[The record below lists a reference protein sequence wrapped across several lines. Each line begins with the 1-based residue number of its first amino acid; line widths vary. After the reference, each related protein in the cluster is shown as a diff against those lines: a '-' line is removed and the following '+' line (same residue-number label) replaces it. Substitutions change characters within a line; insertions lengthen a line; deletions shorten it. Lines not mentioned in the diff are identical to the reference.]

1 LSSSSTIETAGLAMA
16 RTKEV
21 DTVRGLALL
30 GICVVNVPFLAQP
43 LDAMLVRPTGLDL
56 LVQVV
61 VEWLFQGKFFLLFSF
76 IFGWGL
82 AVQIASAKRSGVS
95 ASTRFLK
102 RLAALAAIGIAHAV
116 LVFSGDI
123 LLLYAILGVA
133 LLLLRDAAPRTLMMI
148 ASVALVIAFGALL
161 LLAVSLSDPP
171 SPLPAS
177 MSQSGYR
184 GSFVDSV
191 KQRVSDWPFAFG
203 FIALF
208 NGPMAFAAFCAGLA
222 AAKVGFFDAGNAMFA
237 ALRDRLPLLLGA
249 GLGLSMIYAL
259 SVGGALGTGL
269 AAGFAFASLSVSGPL
284 LGCAYLVIAVE
295 LARKGYFQSA
305 TVAAGR
311 MSLTAY
317 VLEGVLAG
325 VIFNGYGLGLYGS
338 VGAAAC
344 LLIAVLIYAATH
356 LFAVFWLRHHDN
368 GPLET
373 LLRAITRL
381 GEPHPVHR

>member
-1 LSSSSTIETAGLAMA
+1 MA
-16 RTKEV
+16 RIKEV
-21 DTVRGLALL
+21 DTVRGLALF

-43 LDAMLVRPTGLDL
+43 LDVMLARPTGLDL
-56 LVQVV
+56 LAQVV

-76 IFGWGL
+76 LFGWGL
-82 AVQIASAKRSGVS
+82 AIQIASAKRSEVS
-95 ASTRFLK
+95 AGSRFLK
-102 RLAALAAIGIAHAV
+102 RLAALAAIGIAHAA
-116 LVFSGDI
+116 LVFFGDI

-133 LLLLRDAAPRTLMMI
+133 LLLLRDACPRTLMMI
-148 ASVALVIAFGALL
+148 AGGSLVIACGALL
-161 LLAVSLSDPP
+161 LLAVSLPDPS

-222 AAKVGFFDAGNAMFA
+222 AAKVGFFEAGNAIFA
-237 ALRDRLPLLLGA
+237 ALRHRLPLLLGA
-249 GLGLSMIYAL
+249 GLALSMLYAL

-269 AAGFAFASLSVSGPL
+269 AAVLAFASLAVSGPV

-325 VIFNGYGLGLYGS
+325 FIFNGYGLGLYGS

-344 LLIAVLIYAATH
+344 LIIAVLIYAATH
-356 LFAVFWLRHHDN
+356 LFAALWLRRHDN

-373 LLRAITRL
+373 LLRTITRL
-381 GEPHPVHR
+381 GEPQSAHR